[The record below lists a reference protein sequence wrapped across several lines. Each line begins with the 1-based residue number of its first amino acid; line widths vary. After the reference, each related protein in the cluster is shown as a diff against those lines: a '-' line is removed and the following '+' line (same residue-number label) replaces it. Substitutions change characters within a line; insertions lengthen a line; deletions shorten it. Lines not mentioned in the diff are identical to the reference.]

1 MPSQRRITGLCEV
14 AFLEEIMKA
23 EGFAFDVAM
32 PATVS
37 KGTEKP
43 KPKRSKERPKQR

>member
-23 EGFAFDVAM
+23 EEFAIGLKRPVM
-32 PATVS
+32 VS
-37 KGTEKP
+37 KESEKP
-43 KPKRSKERPKQR
+43 KRRRLKERTKQG